1 MDDQYL
7 FFRGFSEPRGARV
20 SVWFEEGFG
29 QGAFQNSIETGLV

>member
-7 FFRGFSEPRGARV
+7 FFRGFSEPRGERV

-29 QGAFQNSIETGLV
+29 QGAEIFGSERAC